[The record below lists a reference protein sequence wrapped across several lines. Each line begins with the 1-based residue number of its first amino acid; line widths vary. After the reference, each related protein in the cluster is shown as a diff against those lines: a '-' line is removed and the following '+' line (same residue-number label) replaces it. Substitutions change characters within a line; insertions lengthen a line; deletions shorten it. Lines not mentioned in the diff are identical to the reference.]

1 MMIAAAAAR
10 RQLTLVAVNLWQT
23 GVRSLFKYYQYKHR
37 LTQDEAWANI
47 RLAMEEFVADQ
58 TFRDP
63 EEWEY
68 QEIRAILYE
77 EENITLQAASEMND
91 RWGENTPLIDSIKT
105 CLSKPVRT

>member
-1 MMIAAAAAR
+1 MMIAAAAAK
-10 RQLTLVAVNLWQT
+10 RQLSLVAVNLWQT

-47 RLAMEEFVADQ
+47 RLAMEEFIADQ
-58 TFRDP
+58 TFKET

-77 EENITLQAASEMND
+77 EENITLENAIAMD
-91 RWGENTPLIDSIKT
+91 KRWGESTPLIESIKA

>member
-1 MMIAAAAAR
+1 MMMVAAAAK

-47 RLAMEEFVADQ
+47 RVAMVEFVANK
-58 TFRDP
+58 TFKDT

-77 EENITLQAASEMND
+77 EENITLEIAIALND
-91 RWGENTPLIDSIKT
+91 RWGDNTPLIDSIKT
-105 CLSKPVRT
+105 CLSKPVRS